1 VYAIGL
7 VLSVSA
13 IYLLTLACAWY
24 PSRMATRVEPAE
36 ALRYE

>member
-7 VLSVSA
+7 IISLTA
-13 IYLLTLACAWY
+13 ITALTLACGWY